1 MTSPNA
7 FAYRRVHRLTPFLRA
22 WAFAAA
28 LATLLVF
35 NFTTTL
41 LKGIERGAGESW
53 SAREIAQVAGVVV
66 AVIVLA
72 FALSQLWWSRI
83 GFRLSEDEVEMRS
96 GLISTKVRATR
107 YNRIQAVD
115 VIEPFAPRLFGLAA
129 VRVEAA
135 GGSDSAIE
143 IGYVPRAEADE
154 LRRELLHRIA
164 AEGPDAE
171 MTPAEAEKA
180 AAEPDGAIS
189 EIGPTTLAAPA
200 LIPPIPV
207 ARSLAGAA
215 LRLSTV
221 FTVAMSLL
229 PVLTEVTFAVVFPV
243 LVGFIPQIWNQ
254 IDQSWRYTATLDG
267 EVMNLSYGLANRR
280 RQAVPLDR
288 IHAVRLYQPML
299 WRPFGWW
306 AVSVNIAGY
315 GSETN
320 KKSGTSRLLPI
331 GSREQAVDL
340 ITALSPLT
348 PEHVTAPTWD
358 IRSPKRARVPSPIDA
373 SRQAL
378 SLRPAPDAS
387 VWATTSHGLLSRQFE
402 FIDVSHI
409 QEITYR
415 QGPVQSIMNLA
426 HVRFD
431 LVPGPVKMTARDLDT
446 ADAWAV
452 VAELSARELPAFAEQ
467 ENQFSTGSTF
477 NA

>member
-22 WAFAAA
+22 GAFAAA
-28 LATLLVF
+28 LATILVF
-35 NFTTTL
+35 NFTTML

-53 SAREIAQVAGVVV
+53 SAGDIVQVAGAVV

-72 FALSQLWWSRI
+72 LALSQLWWSRI
-83 GFRLSEDEVEMRS
+83 GFRLGEDEVELRS
-96 GLISTKVRATR
+96 GLITTKARAAR

-115 VIEPFAPRLFGLAA
+115 VIERFAPRVFGLAA

-135 GGSDSAIE
+135 GGADSAIE
-143 IGYVPRAEADE
+143 IGYVSRSEAED
-154 LRRELLHRIA
+154 LRRELLGRIA
-164 AEGPDAE
+164 VQGPDAE
-171 MTPAEAEKA
+171 MSPAEAEEA
-180 AAEPDGAIS
+180 AADPGGANS
-189 EIGPTTLAAPA
+189 GTSGTNATTPATPA

-207 ARSLAGAA
+207 VRSLAGAA

-221 FTVAMSLL
+221 FTVVMSLL

-254 IDQSWRYTATLDG
+254 IDQSWRYTATLDNG
-267 EVMNLSYGLANRR
+267 VLNLSYGLANRR

-315 GSETN
+315 GSEMN
-320 KKSGTSRLLPI
+320 KQSGTSRLLPV
-331 GSREQAVDL
+331 GSQKQAVEL
-340 ITALSPLT
+340 IDALSPLA
-348 PEHVTAPTWD
+348 PEHVSAPEWD

-378 SLRPAPDAS
+378 SLRPSADGS

-415 QGPVQSIMNLA
+415 QGPVQRMMNLA

-431 LVPGPVKMTARDLDT
+431 LVPGLVKMTARDLDT

-452 VAELSARELPAFAEQ
+452 VAELSARELPAL
-467 ENQFSTGSTF
+467 SSPGGRD
-477 NA
+477 

>member
-28 LATLLVF
+28 LATILVF

-41 LKGIERGAGESW
+41 LKGLQRGTGESW
-53 SAREIAQVAGVVV
+53 SLVEMAQVAGVVV

-72 FALSQLWWSRI
+72 LALSQLWWFRI
-83 GFRLSEDEVEMRS
+83 GFRLGEDEVEMRS

-143 IGYVPRAEADE
+143 IGYVSRSEADA
-154 LRRELLHRIA
+154 LRRELLQRIA

-171 MTPAEAEKA
+171 MSPAEAEKA
-180 AAEPDGAIS
+180 AATPSGATS
-189 EIGPTTLAAPA
+189 ATSGTYATTPAAPA
-200 LIPPIPV
+200 LISPIPV

-221 FTVAMSLL
+221 FTVAMSVL

-254 IDQSWRYTATLDG
+254 VDQSWRYTATLDKG
-267 EVMNLSYGLANRR
+267 VLNLSYGLANRR

-320 KKSGTSRLLPI
+320 KKSGTSRLLPV
-331 GSREQAVDL
+331 GSYEQAVEL
-340 ITALSPLT
+340 ITAISPLT
-348 PEHVTAPTWD
+348 PEHVATPEWD
-358 IRSPKRARVPSPIDA
+358 IRSPTRARVPSPIDA

-378 SLRPAPDAS
+378 SLRPAADGS
-387 VWATTSHGLLSRQFE
+387 VWATTSHGLLSRRFE

-415 QGPVQSIMNLA
+415 QGPVQRMMNLA

-452 VAELSARELPAFAEQ
+452 VAELSARELPALSGPEGQA
-467 ENQFSTGSTF
+467 
-477 NA
+477 

>member
-1 MTSPNA
+1 MTNPNA
-7 FAYRRVHRLTPFLRA
+7 SAYRRVHRLTPFLRA
-22 WAFAAA
+22 WAVAAA

-35 NFTTTL
+35 NFTTTVL
-41 LKGIERGAGESW
+41 EGIERGTAESW
-53 SAREIAQVAGVVV
+53 STTEIAQVAGVVV
-66 AVIVLA
+66 AVIA
-72 FALSQLWWSRI
+72 FALGLSQFWWSRI
-83 GFRLSEDEVEMRS
+83 GFRLGENEVEMRS

-107 YNRIQAVD
+107 YIRIQAVD

-164 AEGPDAE
+164 AHNPAAE
-171 MTPAEAEKA
+171 MPLDESTETT
-180 AAEPDGAIS
+180 GTS
-189 EIGPTTLAAPA
+189 EPA
-200 LIPPIPV
+200 LIPAIPV
-207 ARSLAGAA
+207 TRSLAGAA

-229 PVLTEVTFAVVFPV
+229 PVLTEVTLAVVVPA
-243 LVGFIPQIWNQ
+243 LVGFIPQIWQQ

-267 EVMNLSYGLANRR
+267 EVMHLSYGLANRR
-280 RQAVPLDR
+280 SQAVPLDR
-288 IHAVRLYQPML
+288 VHAIRVSQPML

-306 AVSVNIAGY
+306 AVAVNIAGY
-315 GSETN
+315 GRESN
-320 KKSGTSRLLPI
+320 KQSGTSRLLPV
-331 GSREQAVDL
+331 GSYDQAV
-340 ITALSPLT
+340 ALVAAISPLT
-348 PEHVTAPTWD
+348 PEHVTTPEWD
-358 IRSPKRARVPSPIDA
+358 LRSPKRARIPSPLDA

-378 SLRPAPDAS
+378 SIRPAPDQS
-387 VWATTSHGLLSRQFE
+387 TWATTSHGLLNRRRE

-415 QGPVQSIMNLA
+415 QGPVQRMMDLA

-431 LVPGPVKMTARDLDT
+431 LVPGPVKMKARDLDT

-452 VAELSARELPAFAEQ
+452 VAELSARELPPL
-467 ENQFSTGSTF
+467 TGPEGGRGRG
-477 NA
+477 

>member
-7 FAYRRVHRLTPFLRA
+7 IAYRRVHRLTPFLRA
-22 WAFAAA
+22 WAVAAA
-28 LATLLVF
+28 LATLLIF
-35 NFTTTL
+35 NFTTTVL
-41 LKGIERGAGESW
+41 RGIERGTAESW
-53 SAREIAQVAGVVV
+53 STTEIAQVAGVVV
-66 AVIVLA
+66 AVIA
-72 FALSQLWWSRI
+72 FALGLSQFWWSRI
-83 GFRLSEDEVEMRS
+83 GFRLGEDEVEMRS

-164 AEGPDAE
+164 AHGPAD
-171 MTPAEAEKA
+171 MPLDKS
-180 AAEPDGAIS
+180 S
-189 EIGPTTLAAPA
+189 ETTSLSEPA

-207 ARSLAGAA
+207 TRSLAGAA
-215 LRLSTV
+215 LRLSTI
-221 FTVAMSLL
+221 FTVVLSLL
-229 PVLTEVTFAVVFPV
+229 PVLTEVTLAVVVPA
-243 LVGFIPQIWNQ
+243 LVGFIPQIWQQ

-267 EVMNLSYGLANRR
+267 EVMNLSYGLTNRR
-280 RQAVPLDR
+280 SQAVPLDR
-288 IHAVRLYQPML
+288 VHAIRVSQPML

-306 AVSVNIAGY
+306 AVAVNIAGY
-315 GSETN
+315 GSESN
-320 KKSGTSRLLPI
+320 KQSGTSRLLPV
-331 GSREQAVDL
+331 GSYDQAVAL
-340 ITALSPLT
+340 VTAISPLT
-348 PEHVTAPTWD
+348 PEHVTTPEWD
-358 IRSPKRARVPSPIDA
+358 FRSPKRARIPSPIDA

-378 SLRPAPDAS
+378 SIHAAPDQS
-387 VWATTSHGLLSRQFE
+387 TWATTSHGQLSRRRE

-415 QGPVQSIMNLA
+415 QGPVQRMMNLA

-446 ADAWAV
+446 ADAWVV
-452 VAELSARELPAFAEQ
+452 VAKLSARELPPLAEL
-467 ENQFSTGSTF
+467 
-477 NA
+477 